1 MPCFLFTAKC
11 RFSTESVIQLNKFTS
26 LKLNDSQ
33 FYLSFLKPHSSLFTD
48 RMVNAETFPSGP
60 LKLFGRPQALIN
72 FMISMFLNNTPSQE
86 ETNNIASSKVF
97 KE

>member
-1 MPCFLFTAKC
+1 MK
-11 RFSTESVIQLNKFTS
+11 LNKFTS

-33 FYLSFLKPHSSLFTD
+33 FYLSFLKPYSSLFIE
-48 RMVNAETFPSGP
+48 RMVNAKTLPSGP
-60 LKLFGRPQALIN
+60 FKLFGRPLALIN
-72 FMISMFLNNTPSQE
+72 FMISMFLNNIPSQE

>member
-1 MPCFLFTAKC
+1 MK
-11 RFSTESVIQLNKFTS
+11 LNKFTS

-33 FYLSFLKPHSSLFTD
+33 FYLSFLKSYSSLFTE
-48 RMVNAETFPSGP
+48 RMVNAETLPSGP
-60 LKLFGRPQALIN
+60 FKLFGRPLALIN
-72 FMISMFLNNTPSQE
+72 FMISMFLNNIPSQE

>member
-1 MPCFLFTAKC
+1 
-11 RFSTESVIQLNKFTS
+11 
-26 LKLNDSQ
+26 
-33 FYLSFLKPHSSLFTD
+33 
-48 RMVNAETFPSGP
+48 MVNAETLPSGP